1 MLMPSKTILVIN
13 QYYRPDVASS
23 GQLLSEL
30 CEFLYSEGINV
41 HVVTGQPS
49 YTTDA
54 SPVLSDEMLNGVQ
67 IHRVRM
73 GSSTG
78 KTNLRIRCIGY
89 FRFMSG
95 AWYLSKKVSR
105 INHPD
110 AVITLS
116 NPPIVGLIG
125 RMISKKHKVPYI
137 YVLYDIHPDI
147 LTTTN
152 WIRLPN
158 TVIKLWHL
166 INSIIFKSATKI
178 IVPSHT
184 MKNTLVHFKS
194 LDEQKITVI
203 PNWAR
208 PEIKVSDVS
217 YTIRSK
223 FNIPQDHILILYA
236 GNIGIMQQLD
246 PIIDTAYNLLG
257 KPIHFLFLGEGE
269 NKSDLIE
276 KANKLQLSNI
286 TFLSYQP
293 ERDFAQIVKESD
305 ACIVSLQA
313 RLDSYSA
320 PSRAYTFLSAGTPLI
335 TLMSEKSELAGLV
348 KDNSCGWNATN
359 TDQLTNLLQ
368 NLLNTPEEYS
378 IRGQNAEKLYQTRFA
393 QKIIMNQ
400 YLNEIANEL

>member
-1 MLMPSKTILVIN
+1 MLMTPKTILVIN

-30 CEFLYSEGINV
+30 CEFLHSAGINV

-67 IHRVRM
+67 IHRVHM

-78 KTNLRIRCIGY
+78 KANLRIRCIGY
-89 FRFMSG
+89 FRFMLG

-116 NPPIVGLIG
+116 NPPTVGLIG

-158 TVIKLWHL
+158 TVIKLWHF

-217 YTIRSK
+217 YAIRSK
-223 FNIPQDHILILYA
+223 FNIPKDHTILLYA

-246 PIIDTAYNLLG
+246 PIIDAAYNLLG

-269 NKSDLIE
+269 SKSALIE
-276 KANKLQLSNI
+276 KANTAQLSNI

-293 ERDFAQIVKESD
+293 EEDFAQIVAESN

-313 RLDSYSA
+313 GLDAYSA
-320 PSRAYTFLSAGTPLI
+320 PSRAYTFLSAGKPLI
-335 TLMSEKSELAGLV
+335 TLMPETSELAVLV
-348 KDNSCGWNATN
+348 RNNSCGWNAT
-359 TDQLTNLLQ
+359 DSDKLTTLLQ
-368 NLLNTPEEYS
+368 TLITTPEEYG
-378 IRGQNAEKLYQTRFA
+378 IRGQNAAKLYRTKFGRT
-393 QKIIMNQ
+393 IIMNQ
-400 YLNEIANEL
+400 YLNEIDTKL

>member
-1 MLMPSKTILVIN
+1 MTSKTILVIN

-49 YTTDA
+49 YTTGA
-54 SPVLSDEMLNGVQ
+54 PAGLSEQLLNGVQ
-67 IHRVRM
+67 IHRVHM
-73 GSSTG
+73 GNATG
-78 KTNLRIRCIGY
+78 KASLRIRCLGY
-89 FRFMSG
+89 LRFMFR
-95 AWYLSKKVSR
+95 AWYLSKKISR
-105 INHPD
+105 IHHPD

-116 NPPIVGLIG
+116 NPPTVGLIG
-125 RMISKKHKVPYI
+125 RMISKKHKIPYI

-152 WIRLPN
+152 WIRLPSI
-158 TVIKLWHL
+158 VIKLWHFT
-166 INSIIFKSATKI
+166 NSIIFKSATKI

-184 MKNTLVHFKS
+184 MKNTLVHSKS
-194 LDEQKITVI
+194 LDEQKISVI

-217 YTIRSK
+217 YAIRSK
-223 FNIPQDHILILYA
+223 FNIPQDHTILLYA

-246 PIIDTAYNLLG
+246 PIIDAAYNLLG

-269 NKSDLIE
+269 SKSALIE
-276 KANKLQLSNI
+276 KANTAQLSNV

-293 ERDFAQIVKESD
+293 EKDFAQIVSESN
-305 ACIVSLQA
+305 ACIVSLQEG
-313 RLDSYSA
+313 LDAYSA

-335 TLMSEKSELAGLV
+335 TIMPEKSELAVLV
-348 KDNSCGWNATN
+348 RDNSCGWNATDS
-359 TDQLTNLLQ
+359 DQLTNLLQ
-368 NLLNTPEEYS
+368 TLLNTPEEYS
-378 IRGQNAEKLYQTRFA
+378 IRGQNAEILYRTKFE
-393 QKIIMNQ
+393 QKIVMNQ
-400 YLNEIANEL
+400 YLNEITIEL